1 MSKEMKKK
9 TNKRYYTR
17 TIDLFFLSILLII
30 MIMSFYVAFTFRI
43 LPQKWM
49 LIAAVICALIF
60 AILFILSMK
69 KLPKWAIWMKRVF
82 IVLLCFLIGTG
93 GYFLN
98 KTRST
103 LNKVSSTATSNGVTT
118 TQMMIIVPKDSAIS
132 SVSDLTNTYIGFQVG
147 TDKSSADY
155 IKEQLEKENA
165 MYTPVETVD
174 YSQLI
179 TDMIDLKTIQAIGIS
194 ETYYNMSAA
203 NIDGFKDN
211 VKTIATYETQVKSTT
226 TSNVDIT
233 KDVFTVY
240 LSGIDSMGSP
250 DQQTRTDTNL
260 ILIVNPLAKH
270 IDMISLPRDG
280 FIPNPAMNY
289 QNDKLTHTGL
299 AGIENSVEAIEQF
312 LGIDIDFYAR
322 VGFNSLIQIIDTIG
336 GVDVD
341 VEIDFCEQD
350 ENRSFKEDDLI
361 CLSKGQQHLDGKQ
374 ALAYSRHR
382 KTLGYDNAGRERAQ
396 QRIIKAIINKMIS
409 PSALGYLN
417 SLLDIVPNYVITNI
431 PSDKVADFISNELED
446 QTAWTI
452 SSIRSDTGVYDYQ
465 IAAGTAS
472 LGVSDCYLFSR
483 EEVQAILNAYH
494 GAKNQMQMKDFSFD
508 LSDINANA
516 EIQVNQNPNIVW
528 SDMASNPH

>member
-1 MSKEMKKK
+1 MSKENKKK
-9 TNKRYYTR
+9 KSKRYYTR

-30 MIMSFYVAFTFRI
+30 MIMSFYVAFTFGI
-43 LPQKWM
+43 IPQKWM
-49 LIAAVICALIF
+49 LIAAVISALVF
-60 AILFILSMK
+60 AILFILSLK
-69 KLPKWAIWMKRVF
+69 KLPKWAVYMKRVF
-82 IVLLCFLIGTG
+82 ILLLCFLLGTS

-103 LNKVSSTATSNGVTT
+103 LNKVSSTSVSNGVTT
-118 TQMMIIVPKDSAIS
+118 TQMMIIVPKESTMSTI
-132 SVSDLTNTYIGFQVG
+132 SDLTNATIGFQVG
-147 TDKSSADY
+147 TDNSSADY
-155 IKEQLEKENA
+155 IKNQLEKENVA
-165 MYTPVETVD
+165 YTPYETVD

-179 TDMIDLKTIQAIGIS
+179 TDMIDLKTVQAIGIS
-194 ETYYNMSAA
+194 QTYYNMSAA
-203 NIDGFKDN
+203 NIDGFKDS
-211 VKTIATYETQVKSTT
+211 VKTIATYESQVKTAAS
-226 TSNVDIT
+226 SNVDIT

-260 ILIVNPLAKH
+260 ILIVNPVAKH

-280 FIPNPAMNY
+280 YIPNPALNY

-299 AGIENSVEAIEQF
+299 DGIENSVEAIEQF

-361 CLSKGQQHLDGKQ
+361 CLSKGQQHLNGKQ

-382 KTLGYDNAGRERAQ
+382 KTFGYDNAGRERAQ
-396 QRIIKAIINKMIS
+396 QRIIKAMINKMIS

-417 SLLDIVPNYVITNI
+417 SLLDIVPSYVITNI

-452 SSIRSDTGVYDYQ
+452 SSVRSDTGVYDTQ
-465 IAAGTAS
+465 VAASTAS
-472 LGVSDCYLFSR
+472 LGTSDCYLFSR
-483 EEVQAILNAYH
+483 EDVQAILNAYN
-494 GAKNQMQMKDFSFD
+494 GAKNQLQMNNFSFD
-508 LSDINANA
+508 LSDINANT
-516 EIQVNQNPNIVW
+516 ELQITQNPNIVW
-528 SDMASNPH
+528 SDMAINPH